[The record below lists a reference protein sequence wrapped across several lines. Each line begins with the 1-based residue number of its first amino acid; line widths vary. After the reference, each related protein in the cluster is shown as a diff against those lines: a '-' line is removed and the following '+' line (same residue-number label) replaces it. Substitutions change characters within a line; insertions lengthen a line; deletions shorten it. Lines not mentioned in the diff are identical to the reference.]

1 MSQRDRVVE
10 LIIERGSK
18 LWGKDPSE
26 LSENTRFTE
35 DVNAKSVHISQIT
48 TFLEDE
54 LDIEVP
60 YMKFRRNKTIG
71 EAADFVCEFLDDEE
85 DAPAAAPKAAPVKEE
100 KKEAAPVAASAPTGS
115 YNTDDYVVEIDP
127 AKDGFEPEPGVKYMI
142 KREAI

>member
-1 MSQRDRVVE
+1 MSQRDRIVE

-71 EAADFVCEFLDDEE
+71 EAADFVCEFLDDDDE
-85 DAPAAAPKAAPVKEE
+85 AP
-100 KKEAAPVAASAPTGS
+100 SS
-115 YNTDDYVVEIDP
+115 SR
-127 AKDGFEPEPGVKYMI
+127 M
-142 KREAI
+142 KRNK

>member
-71 EAADFVCEFLDDEE
+71 EAADFVCEFLDEE
-85 DAPAAAPKAAPVKEE
+85 DDVPAAAPKAEPVKEE
-100 KKEAAPVAASAPTGS
+100 KNLHRQVLT
-115 YNTDDYVVEIDP
+115 TQ
-127 AKDGFEPEPGVKYMI
+127 MI
-142 KREAI
+142 TLWKLTLQETVLNRNQV